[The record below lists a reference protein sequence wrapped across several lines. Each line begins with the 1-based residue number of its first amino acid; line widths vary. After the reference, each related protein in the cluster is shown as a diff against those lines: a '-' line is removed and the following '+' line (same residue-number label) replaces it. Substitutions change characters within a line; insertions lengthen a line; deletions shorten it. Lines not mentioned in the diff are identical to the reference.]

1 MALPPLVEEIAD
13 ALFKHFFGVE
23 ARKHFGAGSSPLK
36 RARRG
41 RRHRIRSRR
50 SRASNALA
58 TAPKLRGGTDIR
70 CSHALLLPFETRAA
84 RAKSS
89 NSLSTQSRVK
99 RTRYRN
105 TTTGGG
111 QRHEM
116 SSPHKKMASQH
127 FWWKL
132 YSVFFCGERGL
143 WAMNWPFLAFF
154 ITISFRYLLWLWILF
169 TQKGSSH
176 GGTRRHPVRRYA
188 IHPPEVCCGESPL

>member
-23 ARKHFGAGSSPLK
+23 ARKHFGARSSPLK

-111 QRHEM
+111 NDMRCRV
-116 SSPHKKMASQH
+116 PIRRWRLNT
-127 FWWKL
+127 F
-132 YSVFFCGERGL
+132 GG
-143 WAMNWPFLAFF
+143 
-154 ITISFRYLLWLWILF
+154 SFILF
-169 TQKGSSH
+169 FSAASG
-176 GGTRRHPVRRYA
+176 A
-188 IHPPEVCCGESPL
+188 CGR

>member
-23 ARKHFGAGSSPLK
+23 ARKHFGARSSPLK

-58 TAPKLRGGTDIR
+58 TAPGLRGGTDIR

-105 TTTGGG
+105 TTTGGNDMRCRVPIG
-111 QRHEM
+111 RWRLNT
-116 SSPHKKMASQH
+116 
-127 FWWKL
+127 F
-132 YSVFFCGERGL
+132 GG
-143 WAMNWPFLAFF
+143 
-154 ITISFRYLLWLWILF
+154 SFILF
-169 TQKGSSH
+169 FFSAASG
-176 GGTRRHPVRRYA
+176 A
-188 IHPPEVCCGESPL
+188 CGR

>member
-1 MALPPLVEEIAD
+1 MALPPLVEENGD

-23 ARKHFGAGSSPLK
+23 ARKHFGARSSPLK

-58 TAPKLRGGTDIR
+58 TAPGLRGGTDVR

-105 TTTGGG
+105 TTTRGG
-111 QRHEM
+111 QRREM

-132 YSVFFCGERGL
+132 YSVFFSAASGACGR
-143 WAMNWPFLAFF
+143 
-154 ITISFRYLLWLWILF
+154 
-169 TQKGSSH
+169 
-176 GGTRRHPVRRYA
+176 
-188 IHPPEVCCGESPL
+188 

>member
-23 ARKHFGAGSSPLK
+23 ARKHFGARSSPLK

-58 TAPKLRGGTDIR
+58 TAPGLRGGTDIR

-111 QRHEM
+111 
-116 SSPHKKMASQH
+116 A
-127 FWWKL
+127 
-132 YSVFFCGERGL
+132 
-143 WAMNWPFLAFF
+143 
-154 ITISFRYLLWLWILF
+154 T
-169 TQKGSSH
+169 T
-176 GGTRRHPVRRYA
+176 
-188 IHPPEVCCGESPL
+188 